1 MRDIIIVAIG
11 LMIIGFAIAAE
22 GKPTPAVTIRG
33 VTFAVVVADALDE
46 RLRGLSGREALAE
59 GEGMWFVFDKPGLHA
74 IWMKDM
80 RFSIDVLW
88 LDDTLRVIHIEER
101 LSPDSYP
108 EVFKPRAPARY
119 VLEVPAGAIEQYSFR
134 TGDLAWFSP

>member
-1 MRDIIIVAIG
+1 MNSERFELKQSAIFEVFEISDAMR
-11 LMIIGFAIAAE
+11 
-22 GKPTPAVTIRG
+22 
-33 VTFAVVVADALDE
+33 E
-46 RLRGLSGREALAE
+46 RIQQRSLSASLRDQALAE